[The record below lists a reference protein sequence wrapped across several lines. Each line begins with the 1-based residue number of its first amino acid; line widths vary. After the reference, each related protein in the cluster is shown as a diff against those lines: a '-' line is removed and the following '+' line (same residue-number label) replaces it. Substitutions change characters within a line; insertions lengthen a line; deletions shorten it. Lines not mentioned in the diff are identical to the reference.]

1 MTRGHRPFVAI
12 RETAGILTARG
23 AVIVTV
29 SPECGLPFDLVT
41 WEGGVITLIR
51 VRRLKYAGYGVED
64 VAISCAREIA
74 ELRRVP
80 APDQIYRELYVRGP
94 DRHWHRYLVLPDRIE
109 MLDDLSDLIAG

>member
-23 AVIVTV
+23 AVIVMV

-51 VRRLKYAGYGVED
+51 VRRLKYAGYAVED
-64 VAISCAREIA
+64 IAVSCAREIA
-74 ELRRVP
+74 EFRRVP
-80 APDQIYRELYVRGP
+80 VPDHIYQELHIRGP
-94 DRHWHRYLVLPDRIE
+94 DRHWHRYLILADRLEI
-109 MLDDLSDLIAG
+109 LDDMSDLITG

>member
-12 RETAGILTARG
+12 RETAEILTARG

-51 VRRLKYAGYGVED
+51 VRRLKYAGYSVD
-64 VAISCAREIA
+64 DIAVSCAREIA
-74 ELRRVP
+74 ELHRLPVME
-80 APDQIYRELYVRGP
+80 QIYLELHVRGP
-94 DRHWHRYLVLPDRIE
+94 DRHWHRYLVLPDRLEVLEEIN
-109 MLDDLSDLIAG
+109 

>member
-1 MTRGHRPFVAI
+1 MTRGHRPYMAI
-12 RETAGILTARG
+12 QETSKIIAARG
-23 AVIVTV
+23 AIIVAV

-64 VAISCAREIA
+64 IAVSCAREIA

-80 APDQIYRELYVRGP
+80 VMERIYRELHVRGP
-94 DRHWHRYLVLPDRIE
+94 DRHWHRYLVLPDTLE
-109 MLDDLSDLIAG
+109 ELENLGNQVTG